1 MTHEQFTQIYLPFS
15 GKMYALAYNLLRNRD
30 EARDCVQDAY
40 AELWNKR
47 DTIEPDKPP
56 LALVLTMVRNNCL
69 DRLKSRSTKAPRQG
83 QPTAGYSVPRIRSV
97 VRTRIALLRSIRI
110 RGNILR
116 HQVLH
121 TRYKVVH

>member
-1 MTHEQFTQIYLPFS
+1 
-15 GKMYALAYNLLRNRD
+15 MYALAYNLLRNRD

-69 DRLKSRSTKAPRQG
+69 YRLKSRSRRAPRQG
-83 QPTAGYSVPRIRSV
+83 QPAAGHRIPGFRSAQGRSTCQ
-97 VRTRIALLRSIRI
+97 VRQPL
-110 RGNILR
+110 G
-116 HQVLH
+116 
-121 TRYKVVH
+121 